1 MKKRCFKKSTP
12 ESLFLNAALKML
24 CLDRDLFVM
33 RNNTGALKTEHG
45 FIRFGYSGLADISVF
60 HKGKV
65 LFLELKSDKGKQSE
79 NQITFQEKVQKVG
92 CLYFVCKTLDEI
104 QNAVNIL
111 KTNS

>member
-1 MKKRCFKKSTP
+1 MKEST
-12 ESLFLNAALKML
+12 LLHAAMQML
-24 CLDRDLFVM
+24 CLDKELFVM
-33 RNNTGALKTEHG
+33 RNNTGALKTQHG
-45 FIRFGYSGLADISVF
+45 FVRFGYRGLADISVY

-65 LFLELKSDKGKQSE
+65 LFLELKADKGKQ
-79 NQITFQEKVQKVG
+79 QESQKDFEAKVKKVG